1 MALIIKKEEFV
12 NRVKAMKEPILSEFS
27 DDDYE
32 NLCFIVRD
40 KQNFIDRFSTGYVR
54 WWRDRRNKED
64 LRDYYIRARKF
75 RKKIERWFNEALA
88 V

>member
-1 MALIIKKEEFV
+1 MALITKKEEFI

-40 KQNFIDRFSTGYVR
+40 KQNFTDRFSTGYVR
-54 WWRDRRNKED
+54 WRWAGRNKED
-64 LRDYYIRARKF
+64 LRDYCIRARKY
-75 RKKIERWFNEALA
+75 RNKIERWFNEAL